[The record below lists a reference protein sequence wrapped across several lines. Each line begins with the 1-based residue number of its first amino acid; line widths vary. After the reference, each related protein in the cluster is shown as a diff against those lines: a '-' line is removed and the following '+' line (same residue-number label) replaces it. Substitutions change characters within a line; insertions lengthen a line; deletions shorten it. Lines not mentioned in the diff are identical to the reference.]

1 MHSDITLAIL
11 DEETTILGR
20 LLRTFKADICAQFS
34 TKELKREA
42 QARQRLKAGKDDQG
56 GQSSS
61 SQRKPRSFNLNTYK
75 IHALGDYVETIKTY
89 GTTDSYSTEPVND
102 ALALIEYYI
111 FLTYHRVNWS
121 IAVPRRGTSAPPK
134 RNSSNNL
141 RRLNEGRLAYGGSV
155 ENLVPGN
162 KVHQNYEDFDMSIRL
177 FTIILGLVRTNRCI

>member
-11 DEETTILGR
+11 DKETMILGR
-20 LLRTFKADICAQFS
+20 LLRTFKADICVQFS

-42 QARQRLKAGKDDQG
+42 QARQRLKASKDDQG

-61 SQRKPRSFNLNTYK
+61 SQWKPRSFNLNTYK

-102 ALALIEYYI
+102 ALALIGCCI
-111 FLTYHRVNWS
+111 FLSYRRVNWS

-134 RNSSNNL
+134 RNSSSNL
-141 RRLNEGRLAYGGSV
+141 HRLSEGRLTYGGSV
-155 ENLVPGN
+155 ENLAPGS
-162 KVHQNYEDFDMSIRL
+162 KVHQNCENFDMSTRL
-177 FTIILGLVRTNRCI
+177 FTIILGLVRTNCCI